1 VKVKITIKG
10 RRVQDVGY
18 RLFLLSKAHSLKGF
32 EASTVGEDLIVLVE
46 GDENIVNRFIQ
57 TVKTEKP
64 PSADVSEV
72 VVEGYDGEVMDVKEY
87 REQLSLEQLAKIA
100 TVGVEMRD
108 DIKEMK
114 ADIKEIKGDMEEMK
128 GDIKT
133 MLKKQDETL
142 AEIRATRNE
151 LREEIRAARNELRE
165 EIRATRS
172 ELKEEIRATR
182 DEIKALREDLKQYL
196 DRKFEKLEKEIALI
210 KQKIGLT

>member
-1 VKVKITIKG
+1 MKAKITIKG

-18 RLFLLSKAHSLKGF
+18 RLFLLSRAHTLKGF
-32 EASTVGEDLIVLVE
+32 EASNLGEDLIVLVE
-46 GDENIVNRFIQ
+46 GDENSVNKFVQI
-57 TVKTEKP
+57 VKTEKP
-64 PSADVSEV
+64 PLADVSEV
-72 VVEGYDGEVMDVKEY
+72 VVEGYGGEVMDVKEY

-114 ADIKEIKGDMEEMK
+114 GDIKEMKGDMKEMK

-151 LREEIRAARNELRE
+151 IIATRNELRE
-165 EIRATRS
+165 EIRATRG
-172 ELKEEIRATR
+172 
-182 DEIKALREDLKQYL
+182 EIKALREDLKQYM
-196 DRKFEKLEKEIALI
+196 DRRYEKLEKDIALI

>member
-1 VKVKITIKG
+1 MKAKITIKG
-10 RRVQDVGY
+10 GRVQDVGY
-18 RLFLLSKAHSLKGF
+18 RLFLLSRAHSLKGF
-32 EASTVGEDLIVLVE
+32 EASNVGEDLIVLVE
-46 GDENIVNRFIQ
+46 GDENSVNRFVQI
-57 TVKTEKP
+57 VKTEKP
-64 PSADVSEV
+64 PLAEVSEV

-87 REQLSLEQLAKIA
+87 REQLSLEQLVKIA

-114 ADIKEIKGDMEEMK
+114 S
-128 GDIKT
+128 DIKT

-151 LREEIRAARNELRE
+151 LREEIRAARNEIRD

-172 ELKEEIRATR
+172 ELREEIRATR
-182 DEIKALREDLKQYL
+182 DEIRALREDLKQYM
-196 DRKFEKLEKEIALI
+196 DRRFEKLEKEIALI

>member
-1 VKVKITIKG
+1 VKAKITIKG

-32 EASTVGEDLIVLVE
+32 EAANIGEDLIILIE
-46 GDENIVNRFIQ
+46 GDEPTVNRFIQ
-57 TVKTEKP
+57 IVKSEKP
-64 PSADVSEV
+64 PLAEVSEV
-72 VVEGYDGEVMDVKEY
+72 IVEGYDGEVMDVREY
-87 REQLSLEQLAKIA
+87 REQLSLEQLVKIA

-114 ADIKEIKGDMEEMK
+114 GDMKEMK

-151 LREEIRAARNELRE
+151 IIATRSELRE
-165 EIRATRS
+165 EIRATRG
-172 ELKEEIRATR
+172 
-182 DEIKALREDLKQYL
+182 EIKALREDLKQYM
-196 DRKFEKLEKEIALI
+196 DRRFEKLEKDIALI

>member
-1 VKVKITIKG
+1 VKAKITIKG

-18 RLFLLSKAHSLKGF
+18 RLFLLSRAHTLKGF
-32 EASTVGEDLIVLVE
+32 EASNLGEDLIVLVE
-46 GDENIVNRFIQ
+46 GDENSVNKFVQI
-57 TVKTEKP
+57 VKTEKP
-64 PSADVSEV
+64 PLADVSEV
-72 VVEGYDGEVMDVKEY
+72 VVEGYGGEVMDVKEY

-114 ADIKEIKGDMEEMK
+114 GDIKEMKGDMKEMK

-151 LREEIRAARNELRE
+151 IIATRNELRE
-165 EIRATRS
+165 EIRATRG
-172 ELKEEIRATR
+172 
-182 DEIKALREDLKQYL
+182 EIKALREDLKQYM
-196 DRKFEKLEKEIALI
+196 DRRFEKLEREIALI
-210 KQKIGLT
+210 KQKIGLSPKEAEST

>member
-32 EASTVGEDLIVLVE
+32 EASNVGEDLIVLVE
-46 GDENIVNRFIQ
+46 GDENIVNRFVQ

-72 VVEGYDGEVMDVKEY
+72 VVEGYGGEVMDVREY
-87 REQLSLEQLAKIA
+87 REQLSLEQLVKIA

-114 ADIKEIKGDMEEMK
+114 GDMKEMK

-142 AEIRATRNE
+142 AEIRATRS
-151 LREEIRAARNELRE
+151 ELRE
-165 EIRATRS
+165 EIRATRD
-172 ELKEEIRATR
+172 EIR
-182 DEIKALREDLKQYL
+182 ALREDLKQYM
-196 DRKFEKLEKEIALI
+196 DRRFEKLEKEIALI

>member
-1 VKVKITIKG
+1 VKAKITIRGK
-10 RRVQDVGY
+10 RVQDVGY

-32 EASTVGEDLIVLVE
+32 EASNLGEELIVLVE
-46 GDENIVNRFIQ
+46 GDENFVERFVQIV
-57 TVKTEKP
+57 KSEKP
-64 PSADVSEV
+64 PSAEVSEV
-72 VVEGYDGEVMDVKEY
+72 VVEGYGGEVMNVKEY
-87 REQLSLEQLAKIA
+87 REQLSLEQLVKIA

-114 ADIKEIKGDMEEMK
+114 GDIKEMKGDVKEMK

-151 LREEIRAARNELRE
+151 LRDEIRETRSELRE
-165 EIRATRS
+165 EIRATRG
-172 ELKEEIRATR
+172 
-182 DEIKALREDLKQYL
+182 EIKALREDLKQYM
-196 DRKFEKLEKEIALI
+196 DRRFEKLEREIALI

>member
-1 VKVKITIKG
+1 VKAKITVKG

-18 RLFLLSKAHSLKGF
+18 RLFLLSKAHGLKGF
-32 EASTVGEDLIVLVE
+32 EASNVGEDLIVLVE
-46 GDENIVNRFIQ
+46 GDENSVNRFVQI
-57 TVKTEKP
+57 VKTEKP
-64 PSADVSEV
+64 PLAEVSEV

-87 REQLSLEQLAKIA
+87 REQLSLEQLVKIA

-114 ADIKEIKGDMEEMK
+114 ADIKEIKGDMKEMK

-151 LREEIRAARNELRE
+151 L
-165 EIRATRS
+165 
-172 ELKEEIRATR
+172 KEEIRATR
-182 DEIKALREDLKQYL
+182 GEIKALREDLKQYM
-196 DRKFEKLEKEIALI
+196 DRRFEKLEREIALI

>member
-1 VKVKITIKG
+1 VKAKITIKG

-32 EASTVGEDLIVLVE
+32 EASIVGEELIVLVE
-46 GDENIVNRFIQ
+46 GDENIVDRFVQI
-57 TVKTEKP
+57 VKTEKP

-72 VVEGYDGEVMDVKEY
+72 VVEGYGGEVMDVKEY
-87 REQLSLEQLAKIA
+87 REQLSLEQLVKIA

-108 DIKEMK
+108 DIK
-114 ADIKEIKGDMEEMK
+114 EMK

-151 LREEIRAARNELRE
+151 LREEIRATRNELRE
-165 EIRATRS
+165 EIRATRNEIIATRS

-182 DEIKALREDLKQYL
+182 DEIRALRL
-196 DRKFEKLEKEIALI
+196 
-210 KQKIGLT
+210 

>member
-1 VKVKITIKG
+1 VKAKITIKG

-32 EASTVGEDLIVLVE
+32 EASNVGEDLIVFVE
-46 GDENIVNRFIQ
+46 GDENIVDRFVRI
-57 TVKTEKP
+57 VKTEKP
-64 PSADVSEV
+64 PLAEVSEV
-72 VVEGYDGEVMDVKEY
+72 VVEGYGGEVMNVKEY

-114 ADIKEIKGDMEEMK
+114 V
-128 GDIKT
+128 DIKT

-142 AEIRATRNE
+142 AEIRATR
-151 LREEIRAARNELRE
+151 
-165 EIRATRS
+165 S

-182 DEIKALREDLKQYL
+182 DEIRALREDLKQYM
-196 DRKFEKLEKEIALI
+196 DRRFEKLEREIALI

>member
-1 VKVKITIKG
+1 MKAKITIKG

-18 RLFLLSKAHSLKGF
+18 RLFLLSRAHTLKGF
-32 EASTVGEDLIVLVE
+32 EASNLGEDLIVLVE
-46 GDENIVNRFIQ
+46 GDENSVNKFVQI
-57 TVKTEKP
+57 VKTEKP
-64 PSADVSEV
+64 PLADVSEV
-72 VVEGYDGEVMDVKEY
+72 VVEGYGGEVMDVKEY

-114 ADIKEIKGDMEEMK
+114 GDIKEMKGDMKEMK

-151 LREEIRAARNELRE
+151 IIATRNELRE
-165 EIRATRS
+165 EIRATRG
-172 ELKEEIRATR
+172 
-182 DEIKALREDLKQYL
+182 EIKALREDLKQYM
-196 DRKFEKLEKEIALI
+196 DRRFEKLEREIALI
-210 KQKIGLT
+210 KQKIGLSPKEAEST

>member
-1 VKVKITIKG
+1 MKVKITIKG

-32 EASTVGEDLIVLVE
+32 EASNVGEDLIVLIE
-46 GDENIVNRFIQ
+46 GDDATVNRFIQ
-57 TVKTEKP
+57 TVKSDKP
-64 PSADVSEV
+64 PLADVSEV
-72 VVEGYDGEVMDVKEY
+72 IVEGYDGEVMGVKEY
-87 REQLSLEQLAKIA
+87 REQLSLEQLVKIA

-114 ADIKEIKGDMEEMK
+114 ADMKEIKGDIKEIK

-142 AEIRATRNE
+142 VEIRATRNE
-151 LREEIRAARNELRE
+151 LREEIRA
-165 EIRATRS
+165 
-172 ELKEEIRATR
+172 TR
-182 DEIKALREDLKQYL
+182 DEIRALREDLKQYM
-196 DRKFEKLEKEIALI
+196 DRRFEKLEREIALI